1 MEQLTPESNRVLPT
15 YSVFMEIN
23 MALLD
28 VVMICMVKTMIARRT
43 DPNPLKDHIYQ
54 INDIPQDRQEVSN
67 TNYSLKNLGGYYCSI
82 KLI

>member
-1 MEQLTPESNRVLPT
+1 MKKKRPGNMEQLTQESNRVLPT

-23 MALLD
+23 TALLD

-43 DPNPLKDHIYQ
+43 DPNALKGHTYQ

-67 TNYSLKNLGGYYCSI
+67 TNYFI
-82 KLI
+82 KD

>member
-23 MALLD
+23 TALLD

-43 DPNPLKDHIYQ
+43 DPNPLKDHTYQ
-54 INDIPQDRQEVSN
+54 INDIPEDRQEVSN
-67 TNYSLKNLGGYYCSI
+67 TNYFI
-82 KLI
+82 KDLENTMIVRLN